1 MEQDC
6 DRGADCGMSAESLK
20 TLLSHSI
27 ERETDLLRDY
37 TIAAERIHDDDELKD
52 RLRNFA
58 EGNAKRS
65 KQLTD
70 ELKKLK

>member
-1 MEQDC
+1 
-6 DRGADCGMSAESLK
+6 MSAESLK